1 MAVVIAP
8 ELVDPFRQAPRRAA
22 LITDFDGTL
31 APIVDD
37 PKNSRAL
44 DGAAALLERLAGS
57 YGRVAVVSGRPVAF
71 LSEQLRC
78 GPAIELRGLYG
89 LESSRPGAVD
99 DRVEAWRD
107 AVNAVAARA
116 DAEAPTGV
124 TVERKGLSVTLH
136 YRTAPDAGPWVES
149 WTAAQADITGLHRHG
164 ARMSWELVPP
174 VPVDKGTTVLELA
187 EGFDAVCFIGDDRGD
202 LPAFA
207 ALDLLAVGG
216 AYALKVVV
224 ESDEVPPELLRQAD
238 LVVVGPAGVMGFLE
252 LLAGI

>member
-1 MAVVIAP
+1 
-8 ELVDPFRQAPRRAA
+8 
-22 LITDFDGTL
+22 
-31 APIVDD
+31 
-37 PKNSRAL
+37 
-44 DGAAALLERLAGS
+44 
-57 YGRVAVVSGRPVAF
+57 
-71 LSEQLRC
+71 
-78 GPAIELRGLYG
+78 
-89 LESSRPGAVD
+89 
-99 DRVEAWRD
+99 
-107 AVNAVAARA
+107 
-116 DAEAPTGV
+116 
-124 TVERKGLSVTLH
+124 
-136 YRTAPDAGPWVES
+136 
-149 WTAAQADITGLHRHG
+149 
-164 ARMSWELVPP
+164 MSWELVPP